1 MQNKKKANW
10 GSLAR
15 LLRFLWQDYKLSLS
29 IAFVLI
35 VVASDNGIISHQV
48 VMSTNSID
56 TAIIH
61 DDDTVCILDR

>member
-35 VVASDNGIISHQV
+35 GCLLSYWCDCQLCVITPHGNDFARFSAFPS
-48 VMSTNSID
+48 
-56 TAIIH
+56 
-61 DDDTVCILDR
+61 

>member
-35 VVASDNGIISHQV
+35 VVASFGNGQF
-48 VMSTNSID
+48 
-56 TAIIH
+56 
-61 DDDTVCILDR
+61 

>member
-29 IAFVLI
+29 ICLCPYCGCFLGNGQFDGFYSVL
-35 VVASDNGIISHQV
+35 G
-48 VMSTNSID
+48 
-56 TAIIH
+56 
-61 DDDTVCILDR
+61 